1 MPIEHHPPIG
11 RLTLVIGGVVIAIPG
26 VLYFFTAARDIVTGD
41 TTELTIGAVTLGV
54 AHPPGY
60 PLFTML
66 GHLFSLLPTGPV
78 PFRVNLLSVVCDS
91 LTVGVVFLTGLRL
104 SRSYLAAAIGALI
117 LALNPLFWSWSLVAE
132 VFPLNNLLASV
143 LIYLVVIWYESPE
156 RIGVLAA
163 AAFVAGLALTN
174 HHTIVLLG
182 PAVCFVLWQ
191 RRRIFQARPQGFV
204 ICAAAFVLG
213 LLPYAYI
220 LWAAARHPAYNWGG
234 VSSLGD
240 LFAVVTRQSYG
251 TFHLAGASHQGGS
264 ALDRV
269 LALAVAFGAMMGLL
283 SVLGLVRAYRHHRSY
298 FWFSLLALICTGPLF
313 AMITN
318 LNLASTPQTLL
329 ILERFFLLPE
339 VVAAPLLALG
349 IIAIAKMLGSYAPKL
364 PIQALSI
371 VIGVLTIILAAGLF
385 KNYRHLDQS
394 ANRVARSYA
403 EDVFRTIEP
412 NTILL
417 ATGDGLSVPML
428 YMDVV
433 ERTRPDVTFILPLLL
448 PADWYVRQ
456 LRERHLDFVVP
467 FDHYDLRRNNLK
479 TLIGANPR
487 RPIAVIGNIADNSLD
502 SDYWAYRY
510 GLVTRVEPRSKRI
523 ALSQM
528 VSDTEELMQRY
539 RPPSSGL
546 FSPKSFE
553 SEILSRYA
561 EPAWQ
566 IAKVYE
572 SNGRKEEAR
581 EWYQSALEVDP
592 NFLEARRGLE
602 RTR

>member
-1 MPIEHHPPIG
+1 MSIEHPPSIG
-11 RLTLVIGGVVIAIPG
+11 RLTVVVGIVVAIAG

-41 TTELTIGAVTLGV
+41 TTELIIAAATLGV

-66 GHLFSLLPTGPV
+66 GHLFSLLPIGPM
-78 PFRVNLLSVVCDS
+78 PFRVNVLSGVCDS
-91 LTVGVVFLTGLRL
+91 LTVGVVFLTGLRW
-104 SRSYLAAAIGALI
+104 SRSHLAAATGALI

-143 LIYLVVIWYESPE
+143 LIYVVVIWHESPE

-163 AAFVAGLALTN
+163 AAFIAGLALTN

-182 PAVCFVLWQ
+182 PPVCLVLWQ
-191 RRRIFQARPQGFV
+191 RRRVFQKQPRVFV
-204 ICAAAFVLG
+204 ICAAIFFLG

-220 LWAAARHPAYNWGG
+220 LWTAARHPAYNWGG

-251 TFHLAGASHQGGS
+251 TFHLAGTSHQGGS

-269 LALAVAFGAMMGLL
+269 LALGVAFGAVMGLL
-283 SVLGLVRAYRHHRSY
+283 SVLGLVRAYRHCRWY

-318 LNLASTPQTLL
+318 LNLANTPQTLL

-339 VVAAPLLALG
+339 VVAAPLLSLG
-349 IIAIAKMLGSYAPKL
+349 IVAIAKMLGSYAPKL
-364 PIQALSI
+364 QVQALPM
-371 VIGVLTIILAAGLF
+371 VMGVFAIILAVSLL
-385 KNYRHLDQS
+385 KNYRHVDQS
-394 ANRVARSYA
+394 ANHVARVYA

-417 ATGDGLSVPML
+417 ATGDGLSLPLL

-456 LRERHLDFVVP
+456 LRERHPAFVVP
-467 FDHYDLRRNNLK
+467 FDHYDLQRNNLK
-479 TLIGANPR
+479 TLIEANPG
-487 RPIAVIGNIADNSLD
+487 RPIAVIGNLRDNSLD

-510 GLVTRVEPRSKRI
+510 GLVNRVEPRSNRI

-539 RPPSSGL
+539 RPPSPEA

-561 EPAWQ
+561 QPAWQ
-566 IAKVYE
+566 IGSVYE
-572 SNGRKEEAR
+572 NNGRKEEAR
-581 EWYQSALEVDP
+581 EWYERALKVDP
-592 NFLEARRGLE
+592 NLPEARRGLE